1 MTRLPAWIL
10 AAALLAVVAGF
21 MIANAQQSQDSVLI
35 AGDRPVTAEQIWEKL
50 RTDGWSNIVISR
62 NGRYIQV
69 TASRDGQTNTMTVDS
84 QTGRLRADGDDDDDD
99 ND

>member
-10 AAALLAVVAGF
+10 AAALLAVVAGY
-21 MIANAQQSQDSVLI
+21 MMANAQQTQETVLI
-35 AGDRPVTAEQIWEKL
+35 AGDRPVTAEQVMEKL

-99 ND
+99 

>member
-10 AAALLAVVAGF
+10 AAALLAVVAGY
-21 MIANAQQSQDSVLI
+21 MMANAQQTQETVLI
-35 AGDRPVTAEQIWEKL
+35 AGDRPVTAEQIQEKL

-99 ND
+99 

>member
-10 AAALLAVVAGF
+10 AAALLAVVAGY
-21 MIANAQQSQDSVLI
+21 MMANAQQTQETVLI
-35 AGDRPVTAEQIWEKL
+35 AGDRPVTAEQIQEKL
-50 RTDGWSNIVISR
+50 RTDGWSNIVISP

-69 TASRDGQTNTMTVDS
+69 TAARDGKTETMTVDS

-99 ND
+99 

>member
-84 QTGRLRADGDDDDDD
+84 QTGRLRAGDDDDDD
-99 ND
+99 DD

>member
-10 AAALLAVVAGF
+10 GAALLAVVAGY
-21 MIANAQQSQDSVLI
+21 MMANAQQTQETVLI
-35 AGDRPVTAEQIWEKL
+35 AGDRPVTAEQVMEKL

-99 ND
+99 

>member
-10 AAALLAVVAGF
+10 AAALLAVVAGY
-21 MIANAQQSQDSVLI
+21 MMANAQQTQETVLI
-35 AGDRPVTAEQIWEKL
+35 AGDRPVTAEQVWEKL

-69 TASRDGQTNTMTVDS
+69 TAARDGKTETMTVDS

-99 ND
+99 